1 MGLKDLAEQFL
12 KFGVVGALATVVD
25 YGILM
30 LLSQVAGWDPLP
42 ASVVSYLVSLAF
54 NYLASMRYV
63 FERRDDLSRRRELA
77 AFVALSAVGLVITSL
92 LIGAGTAFFGDGAVL
107 GLDGRDDALRAEGA
121 ARAREAHEL
130 LAAAPLDEGELG
142 QAARLERLER
152 RVHGLARVRELLGDA
167 RLRDAA
173 ARDLERVQDPVGGL
187 REPAP
192 ASELVVDLVGLLIE
206 GVELPCA
213 RDPGLV

>member
-30 LLSQVAGWDPLP
+30 LLSQAAGCDPLP

-77 AFVALSAVGLVITSL
+77 AFMALSAVGLVINSL
-92 LIGAGTAFFGDGAVL
+92 LIGVGTAFFGDGALSVTL
-107 GLDGRDDALRAEGA
+107 AKALAT
-121 ARAREAHEL
+121 
-130 LAAAPLDEGELG
+130 
-142 QAARLERLER
+142 
-152 RVHGLARVRELLGDA
+152 
-167 RLRDAA
+167 
-173 ARDLERVQDPVGGL
+173 
-187 REPAP
+187 
-192 ASELVVDLVGLLIE
+192 LVVGIWNFWSRKHWLE
-206 GVELPCA
+206 A
-213 RDPGLV
+213 R

>member
-77 AFVALSAVGLVITSL
+77 AFVALSAVGLVINSL
-92 LIGAGTAFFGDGAVL
+92 LIEAGTTFFGDGALSVTLTKVL
-107 GLDGRDDALRAEGA
+107 AT
-121 ARAREAHEL
+121 
-130 LAAAPLDEGELG
+130 
-142 QAARLERLER
+142 
-152 RVHGLARVRELLGDA
+152 
-167 RLRDAA
+167 
-173 ARDLERVQDPVGGL
+173 
-187 REPAP
+187 
-192 ASELVVDLVGLLIE
+192 LVVGIWNFWSRKHWLE
-206 GVELPCA
+206 A
-213 RDPGLV
+213 R

>member
-77 AFVALSAVGLVITSL
+77 AFVVLSAVGLVINSL
-92 LIGAGTAFFGDGAVL
+92 LIGAGTTFFGDGALSVTLTKVL
-107 GLDGRDDALRAEGA
+107 AT
-121 ARAREAHEL
+121 
-130 LAAAPLDEGELG
+130 
-142 QAARLERLER
+142 
-152 RVHGLARVRELLGDA
+152 
-167 RLRDAA
+167 
-173 ARDLERVQDPVGGL
+173 
-187 REPAP
+187 
-192 ASELVVDLVGLLIE
+192 LVV
-206 GVELPCA
+206 GVWNFWSRKHWLEA
-213 RDPGLV
+213 R

>member
-77 AFVALSAVGLVITSL
+77 AFVALSAVGLVINSL
-92 LIGAGTAFFGDGAVL
+92 LIEAGTTYFGDGALSVTLTKVL
-107 GLDGRDDALRAEGA
+107 AT
-121 ARAREAHEL
+121 
-130 LAAAPLDEGELG
+130 
-142 QAARLERLER
+142 
-152 RVHGLARVRELLGDA
+152 
-167 RLRDAA
+167 
-173 ARDLERVQDPVGGL
+173 
-187 REPAP
+187 
-192 ASELVVDLVGLLIE
+192 LVVGIWNFWSRKHWLE
-206 GVELPCA
+206 A
-213 RDPGLV
+213 R